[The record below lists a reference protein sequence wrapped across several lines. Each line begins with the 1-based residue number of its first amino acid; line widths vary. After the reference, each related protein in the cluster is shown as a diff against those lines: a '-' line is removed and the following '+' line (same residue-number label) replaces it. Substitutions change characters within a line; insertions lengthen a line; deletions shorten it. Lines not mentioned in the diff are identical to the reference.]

1 MERFGLIS
9 EIKVSD
15 PETWKDRVFLT
26 FDIDWA
32 HDEVLEDTLNLVS
45 DYNVKAT
52 FFATHKTSVNL
63 KIISNPNFELG
74 IHPNFNLEFNGF
86 N

>member
-15 PETWKDRVFLT
+15 SETWQDRVFLT

-52 FFATHKTSVNL
+52 FFA
-63 KIISNPNFELG
+63 
-74 IHPNFNLEFNGF
+74 
-86 N
+86 